1 MNKFIL
7 LITFIFTFL
16 ISMHIFITKE
26 LPVSHGK
33 DVYIGNFAYIPA
45 LVFLLYSLWVLYNL
59 IKSNS
64 KQDKQN

>member
-1 MNKFIL
+1 MNKFVL

-45 LVFLLYSLWVLYNL
+45 LVFLLYSLWVLYNF
-59 IKSNS
+59 IKR
-64 KQDKQN
+64 